1 MIFPLIFIFCDHIE
15 KERDNHWKEEM
26 VVGVLKKIVFFL
38 IHIIV
43 LFVFLHCYVKI
54 IKFLDF

>member
-1 MIFPLIFIFCDHIE
+1 MIFPLIFIFYDHIE

-26 VVGVLKKIVFFL
+26 VVGVIKKIVFFL

-43 LFVFLHCYVKI
+43 LFVFLYCCVKI

>member
-1 MIFPLIFIFCDHIE
+1 MIFPLIFLFYDHIE

-26 VVGVLKKIVFFL
+26 VVGVIKKIVFFL

-43 LFVFLHCYVKI
+43 LFVFLYCCVKI